1 MTLDEMKEMDREY
14 LTPMQ
19 VCKVLHCHAYG
30 INVAAREH
38 PETLGFPVIM
48 VGKRVKIPR
57 RAFIKYME
65 GA

>member
-19 VCKVLHCHAYG
+19 VSKVLGCHAYG

-48 VGKRVKIPR
+48 VGRRVKIPR